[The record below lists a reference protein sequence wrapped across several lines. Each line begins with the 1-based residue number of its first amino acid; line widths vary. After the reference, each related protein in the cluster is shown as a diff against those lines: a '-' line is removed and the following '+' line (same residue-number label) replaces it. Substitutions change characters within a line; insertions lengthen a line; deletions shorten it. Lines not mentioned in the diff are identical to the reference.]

1 MMSFVITIHVIACV
15 LLITIVLVQRGRGGG
30 FVENLSGLESMFGT
44 KTSVFLTK
52 ATTVS
57 AIVFFV
63 TCLSLAVM
71 SVHKSKSLLQ
81 GYKPVPVSTQKA
93 PLTPAAQQTA
103 PAKAAVTPAETT
115 PVASTQPAVTQQPPA
130 EVQPPGQPAEQP
142 AVKTRSAPQP
152 RQGELK

>member
-44 KTSVFLTK
+44 KTSAFLTK

-57 AIVFFV
+57 AVVFFV

-71 SVHKSKSLLQ
+71 SVHKSRSLLQ
-81 GYKPVPVSTQKA
+81 GYRTAPVSTKKTSAVPVS
-93 PLTPAAQQTA
+93 QQTA
-103 PAKAAVTPAETT
+103 PTQSPAAPVETVPA
-115 PVASTQPAVTQQPPA
+115 AMSQPAVTQAPAATQPPA
-130 EVQPPGQPAEQP
+130 QATEQSTL
-142 AVKTRSAPQP
+142 KTRSTPQP

>member
-1 MMSFVITIHVIACV
+1 MMSFIIAIHVIACI
-15 LLITIVLVQRGRGGG
+15 LLVTIVLVQRGRGGG

-57 AIVFFV
+57 AVVFFI
-63 TCLSLAVM
+63 TCLSLAAM

-81 GYKPVPVSTQKA
+81 GYRSAPISTQKTSTA
-93 PLTPAAQQTA
+93 PLSQQSAPAAA
-103 PAKAAVTPAETT
+103 P
-115 PVASTQPAVTQQPPA
+115 QPAVTQQPVA
-130 EVQPPGQPAEQP
+130 TQPAAQATEQSTL
-142 AVKTRSAPQP
+142 KTRSAPEP

>member
-30 FVENLSGLESMFGT
+30 FVENLSSLESMFGT

-71 SVHKSKSLLQ
+71 SVHKSRSLLQ
-81 GYKPVPVSTQKA
+81 GYQPVPVRAQKSQAVPSA
-93 PLTPAAQQTA
+93 PTAPVQAPAVPVESAPAA
-103 PAKAAVTPAETT
+103 TPQ
-115 PVASTQPAVTQQPPA
+115 SAVTQQPA
-130 EVQPPGQPAEQP
+130 ATQPPAQATEQP
-142 AVKTRSAPQP
+142 ALKTRSTPQP

>member
-1 MMSFVITIHVIACV
+1 MSFVITIHVIACV

-57 AIVFFV
+57 AVVFFV

-71 SVHKSKSLLQ
+71 SVHKSRSLLQ
-81 GYKPVPVSTQKA
+81 GYQPASASTQKTKAA
-93 PLTPAAQQTA
+93 PTAPVQAPAAPVESA
-103 PAKAAVTPAETT
+103 
-115 PVASTQPAVTQQPPA
+115 PVASTQQQPAATQPPA
-130 EVQPPGQPAEQP
+130 AATDESTL
-142 AVKTRSAPQP
+142 KTRSAPQP

>member
-1 MMSFVITIHVIACV
+1 MMSFVITIHVIACI
-15 LLITIVLVQRGRGGG
+15 LLVTIVLVQRGRGGG

-57 AIVFFV
+57 AVVFFI
-63 TCLSLAVM
+63 TCLSLAAM

-81 GYKPVPVSTQKA
+81 GYRSEPVGTQKTSTA
-93 PLTPAAQQTA
+93 PLSQQSA
-103 PAKAAVTPAETT
+103 
-115 PVASTQPAVTQQPPA
+115 PVAASQPAVTQQPVA
-130 EVQPPGQPAEQP
+130 TQPAAQAPEQSTL
-142 AVKTRSAPQP
+142 KTRSAPEP

>member
-30 FVENLSGLESMFGT
+30 FVENLSSLETMFGT

-57 AIVFFV
+57 AIVFFS

-71 SVHKSKSLLQ
+71 SVHKSRSLLQ
-81 GYKPVPVSTQKA
+81 GYRPVARDTSKIPVAPA
-93 PLTPAAQQTA
+93 PLSQQAIPAAQQE
-103 PAKAAVTPAETT
+103 KAAPAETM
-115 PVASTQPAVTQQPPA
+115 PAATQQPA
-130 EVQPPGQPAEQP
+130 DTQQPAATSP
-142 AVKTRSAPQP
+142 SK
-152 RQGELK
+152 

>member
-1 MMSFVITIHVIACV
+1 MMSFVIAIHVIACI

-44 KTSVFLTK
+44 KTSAFLTK

-57 AIVFFV
+57 AVVFFV

-71 SVHKSKSLLQ
+71 SVHKSRSLLQ
-81 GYKPVPVSTQKA
+81 GYRSAPVSTQK
-93 PLTPAAQQTA
+93 TPAAPLSQQAA
-103 PAKAAVTPAETT
+103 PAQAPAAPVESV
-115 PVASTQPAVTQQPPA
+115 PVATPQPAVTQQPA
-130 EVQPPGQPAEQP
+130 AVQPPVQAEDQPAL
-142 AVKTRSAPQP
+142 KTRSAPQP